1 VPARLSTLTTRGR
14 VVLASGIGMAIAAW
28 LFGVEELY
36 SLAVGAAVLCLGARI
51 WVDLRRWNLQVSR
64 YVHPSRVAAGQEAR
78 VELAVQNQGAH
89 PSPLVEARDP
99 FDGGRRYARFS
110 IAPIQPGVH
119 LTSSYRLPSTR
130 RGVHRLGPLEL
141 RLTDPLGLASS
152 TRTTA
157 LETSLTVHPRYDI
170 VPVHGLSSH
179 RDEDRRLPQPVIGRV
194 GQEFYGLREYVPG
207 DDLRHVHWPTT
218 ARLDNLVIRQPENLR
233 RGRLTI
239 MADLR
244 ANVQDDETVEAVLS
258 AVASLAMSSL
268 ASGLQ
273 VRVVSTAGWDSGHG
287 TGRDHGPALLD
298 GLAAAETHPP
308 RPHVAP
314 FRLAGGLEPLVVV
327 TTDRCSDSDLRS
339 AVGMSGPTGT
349 TMVVFETGPA
359 TDRQAGRRLVR
370 VGRGASFAEAWAI
383 YTRMVMPA

>member
-1 VPARLSTLTTRGR
+1 MPARLSTLTTRGR
-14 VVLASGIGMAIAAW
+14 LVLASGVGMAIAAW
-28 LFGVEELY
+28 LFGVQELY
-36 SLAVGAAVLCLGARI
+36 SLAVAAAVLCIGSRV
-51 WVDLRRWNLQVSR
+51 WVDLRRWNLHITR
-64 YVHPSRVAAGQEAR
+64 IVHPTRVAAGQEAR
-78 VELAVQNQGAH
+78 VELAVQNKGPH

-110 IAPIQPGVH
+110 IAPIRPGVR

-141 RLTDPLGLASS
+141 RVTDPLGLASC
-152 TRTTA
+152 TRPTA
-157 LETSLTVHPRYDI
+157 SETSLTVHPPYTI

-194 GQEFYGLREYVPG
+194 GHEFYGLREYVPG

-218 ARLDNLVIRQPENLR
+218 ARIDDLVIRQPENLR

-268 ASGLQ
+268 RAGLQ
-273 VRVVSTAGWDSGHG
+273 VRVVTTAGWDSGHG

-298 GLAAAETHPP
+298 GLAAAEIHLP
-308 RPHVAP
+308 RPHVEP
-314 FRLAGGLEPLVVV
+314 FRLAGGLEPLVVA
-327 TTDRCSDSDLRS
+327 TTDRCGDADLRS

-349 TMVVFETGPA
+349 TMVVFETGAPG
-359 TDRQAGRRLVR
+359 DRRGARRMVR
-370 VGRGASFAEAWAI
+370 VGRGASFADVWAM

>member
-1 VPARLSTLTTRGR
+1 MVF
-14 VVLASGIGMAIAAW
+14 ASGVGMAVAAW
-28 LFGVEELY
+28 LFGVQELY
-36 SLAVGAAVLCLGARI
+36 SLAIAAAALCLGARV
-51 WVDLRRWNLQVSR
+51 WVDLRRWNIHVSR
-64 YVHPSRVAAGQEAR
+64 FVHPTRVAAGQEAR
-78 VELAVQNQGAH
+78 VELAVQNQAAH
-89 PSPLVEARDP
+89 ASPLVEARDP

-110 IAPIQPGVH
+110 IAPILPGGR
-119 LTSSYRLPSTR
+119 LNSSYRLPSTR

-141 RLTDPLGLASS
+141 RLTDPLGFASS
-152 TRTTA
+152 TRPTA
-157 LETSLTVHPRYDI
+157 LETSLTVHPPYDI

-218 ARLDNLVIRQPENLR
+218 ARIDDLVIRQPENLR
-233 RGRLTI
+233 RGRLSI

-244 ANVQDDETVEAVLS
+244 SNIQDDETVEAVLS
-258 AVASLAMSSL
+258 AAASLAMSSL
-268 ASGLQ
+268 AAGLQ

-298 GLAAAETHPP
+298 GLAAAEIHSP

-327 TTDRCSDSDLRS
+327 TTDRCGEADLRS

-349 TMVVFETGPA
+349 TLVVFETGPA
-359 TDRQAGRRLVR
+359 TDRRGGRRVVR
-370 VGRGASFAEAWAI
+370 VPRGASFSEVWAV
-383 YTRMVMPA
+383 YTRVTMPV